1 MSSLPF
7 TIIVPSQPPITNFQ
21 CSNNIYHIDIANPGF
36 ISNVCLT
43 LTNEL
48 PNNVVLALYYSP
60 PPFSELQYL
69 GAVSNG
75 RPSDIFST
83 GFPLRPEVSG
93 MPMVKLCVKAQSFD
107 EVK

>member
-1 MSSLPF
+1 
-7 TIIVPSQPPITNFQ
+7 
-21 CSNNIYHIDIANPGF
+21 
-36 ISNVCLT
+36 
-43 LTNEL
+43 
-48 PNNVVLALYYSP
+48 LALYYSP

-93 MPMVKLCVKAQSFD
+93 MPVVKLCIKAQSFD
-107 EVK
+107 EVKDLVIASDGKKEYTKLVAQNLYNYMASYNKSGLLVNGV

>member
-1 MSSLPF
+1 MTSLPF
-7 TIIVPSQPPITNFQ
+7 TIIVPGQPPITNFQ
-21 CSNNIYHIDIANPGF
+21 CSNNIYHIDLSNPAF
-36 ISNVCLT
+36 IPNVCLT
-43 LTNEL
+43 LTSEL
-48 PNNVVLALYYSP
+48 PNNIVLSLYYST

-83 GFPLRPEVSG
+83 GFPLRPEVSTL
-93 MPMVKLCVKAQSFD
+93 PMLKLCLKAQSFD